1 MRDWFSSLFFLFARA
16 DEELLRRQIL
26 FLKAELEM
34 TRARVPKS
42 RIFFNE

>member
-1 MRDWFSSLFFLFARA
+1 MRDWFSPLFFLFART

-34 TRARVPKS
+34 TLKRVRK
-42 RIFFNE
+42 